1 MRYVFSRKNTIFV
14 MKMFLL
20 NESVNESLYRS
31 DVATV
36 SVVVIGNAGAVQL

>member
-20 NESVNESLYRS
+20 NEDVKESLNRFG
-31 DVATV
+31 VAAA
-36 SVVVIGNAGAVQL
+36 SVVAIDNAGAV